1 MVWCNVPVHLAV
13 ATSAALGFPIAVAN
27 TLGYVIGGW
36 GMQAALPG
44 AFGYLYLPAL
54 ALIAAASVTMAPL
67 GARAAH
73 AMNVAQLKKV
83 FAALLF
89 ALAAYMLWKGL
100 SEL

>member
-27 TLGYVIGGW
+27 TLGYVVGGW
-36 GMQAALPG
+36 GIAPALPG

-54 ALIAAASVTMAPL
+54 VVIAAASVTIAPL
-67 GARAAH
+67 GARVAH
-73 AMNVAQLKKV
+73 AMDVSQLKKA
-83 FAALLF
+83 FATLLF
-89 ALAAYMLWKGL
+89 ALAAYMLWKGF